1 MTTFRTGQTWRT
13 RNGDTC
19 KIVLVMSSTIADF
32 PIISDLYEYHAYRP
46 DGTSCLSREG
56 IDHEDDLIKLLSDL
70 D

>member
-1 MTTFRTGQTWRT
+1 
-13 RNGDTC
+13 
-19 KIVLVMSSTIADF
+19 MSSTIADF